1 MHISADRESCISG
14 GRCMATTSEVFDQDD
29 EGLVVVRT
37 PVPSPDQEERARK
50 AAYLCPAG
58 VIRITEDPSQG

>member
-1 MHISADRESCISG
+1 
-14 GRCMATTSEVFDQDD
+14 MATTSEVFDQDG

-37 PVPSPDQEERARK
+37 PVPAPDQEERARK

-58 VIRITEDPSQG
+58 VIHITDDPSQG